1 MFFSGDSSARK
12 RVDLGGRSTKE
23 RDRKKLLE
31 ETHLERKRRMEFRQ
45 RNAAALTFQRILR
58 GRSVVRA
65 ERRRMREEF
74 RARYGDRC
82 QNVDRHCFG
91 PDSKFLPQLLFIFDE
106 KNAGDFN
113 LLVGACWKLR
123 QFVRESGNIVSL
135 LSGSEYMIKRMQ
147 QDMSGSSLEHVVILL
162 ASHADRESCNC
173 PNLDPRWSFYS
184 QVLTVPFLLRRFPFL
199 KQVFDDS
206 GEFPG
211 YACLLGNLLETA
223 EAVLSQPS
231 FTFDV
236 VRRFSVFC
244 IRCSNQCVFFSSTV
258 GSTLGDDEMYVDEES
273 VVLNSDLETQISEA
287 IDSKLPQQLVNAL
300 FRDVSL
306 VAYPPSGG
314 SFGADAAAVA
324 AICGFLH
331 VTFNILPLA
340 RFMTGL
346 AYKTELVP
354 VLWNFIKKCHENQQW
369 PSWSK
374 LIKSLSGD
382 VPGWLLPLSVFCPVY
397 KHMLMIVDNEDFYEQ
412 EKPLSLM
419 DIRCLVII
427 LKQALWQLLWVNP
440 SKFPALEKSTINLL
454 SSKKLSSEFI
464 QYKVKN
470 VVSELLSQLEDW
482 NSRKPFTSASDF
494 HVQEAIGENF
504 ISQASTENNK
514 VSDVLKQAPFLV
526 PFTSRVRIFTS
537 WLAACKQRDRGLIG
551 YTHHRFRIR
560 RDRIFEDAFSQLGAL
575 SEEDLRET
583 IRISFINEFGEEE
596 AGIDGGGIFKD
607 FMENITREAFNV
619 QYGLFKE
626 TPNHLLYPNPG
637 SGLIHEQHLDFFKF
651 LGIIIGKAMFEGIL
665 VDIPFA
671 TFFLSK
677 LKQKSNYLNDLPSL
691 DPELYRHLLFLK
703 NFKGDVSELELY
715 FVVINNEYGEQTE
728 SELLPGGKDRRVTND
743 NVRLF
748 IHLVAEYRLNYQ
760 IRNQSSYFSRG
771 FQLLIQK
778 EWIDLF
784 NEHELQLLISGSS
797 EHMDLDDLRSNAN
810 YSGGYHPDHQV
821 IRMFWE
827 VVKSFSTEH
836 QKKFLKFVT
845 GCSRGPLLG
854 FKYLEPKFCI
864 QRAAP
869 LNPSAENLDRLPT
882 SATCMNLLKLPP
894 YNSKEQMATKLMYA
908 ISADAGF
915 DLS

>member
-82 QNVDRHCFG
+82 QNVDRERLKDQLPMSPKFSTMPAVILQEAVCTLIDPNLPWLCSVVGYLYQKKTYSLLREIILTGTAFSTQL
-91 PDSKFLPQLLFIFDE
+91 SKHYVHQIL
-106 KNAGDFN
+106 
-113 LLVGACWKLR
+113 
-123 QFVRESGNIVSL
+123 QFVHTDDKL
-135 LSGSEYMIKRMQ
+135 L
-147 QDMSGSSLEHVVILL
+147 
-162 ASHADRESCNC
+162 
-173 PNLDPRWSFYS
+173 P
-184 QVLTVPFLLRRFPFL
+184 
-199 KQVFDDS
+199 DDS

-236 VRRFSVFC
+236 ALDFAAVLTFLLEELPPLKASVGK
-244 IRCSNQCVFFSSTV
+244 R
-258 GSTLGDDEMYVDEES
+258 STLGDDEMYVDEES
-273 VVLNSDLETQISEA
+273 VVLNLDLERQISDA

-340 RFMTGL
+340 RYMTGL

-427 LKQALWQLLWVNP
+427 LKQALWQLLWLNP

-526 PFTSRVRIFTS
+526 PFTSRVGAAKGECCGDSQTS
-537 WLAACKQRDRGLIG
+537 TGPQGYEIALEIGLLLHFSGLEEIVSKVSPEEEVMEQRWKSNKGTSKI
-551 YTHHRFRIR
+551 IR

-810 YSGGYHPDHQV
+810 YSGGYHPCPD
-821 IRMFWE
+821 I
-827 VVKSFSTEH
+827 
-836 QKKFLKFVT
+836 
-845 GCSRGPLLG
+845 
-854 FKYLEPKFCI
+854 
-864 QRAAP
+864 
-869 LNPSAENLDRLPT
+869 
-882 SATCMNLLKLPP
+882 
-894 YNSKEQMATKLMYA
+894 
-908 ISADAGF
+908 
-915 DLS
+915 